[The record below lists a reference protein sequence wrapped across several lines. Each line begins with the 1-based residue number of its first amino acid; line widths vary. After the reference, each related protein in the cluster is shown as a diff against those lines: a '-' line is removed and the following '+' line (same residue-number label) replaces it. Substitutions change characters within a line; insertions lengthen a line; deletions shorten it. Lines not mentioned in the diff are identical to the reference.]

1 MALTLTSAIV
11 NVNSF
16 STLAYISQCKGIQ
29 HPDMESLMLML
40 ILLQLLYHL
49 YKISNKIL
57 IMTLQT
63 ELQINIVINN
73 YTQRSGSYS
82 ANYDYLLLDNL
93 ASSSYSNLFR
103 SDLKNL
109 KIKTKD
115 GTNCPVLY
123 IPSYGSQPSAI
134 LVRVPVGKISQT
146 TKLLLEVY
154 DTSTSFSST
163 LSTGGEMLMFDA
175 NNDTYSQY
183 FMSYSGLSINNDSTD
198 GGRFLRARFVP
209 NIEGTSPTSLFTT
222 FASGDSLSNN
232 RVTVARFKRI
242 SGCVDVN
249 DNAIYHGTS
258 IGTYMMQIDYNLT
271 TYQEDI
277 KVTSLNWDGEKSYLL
292 FNGAKTLVQVNSND
306 AYASGSDEEG
316 DYKQYHLHGRVSD
329 GFSSAS
335 DYLEGFSRNNP
346 NKIYANT
353 YNEVEIYPNWFLTNE
368 FEEYNYIDLKW
379 LLIFPSP
386 ILAANS
392 IPTITVTEK
401 DAKTGIRLYKGSH
414 EYTKAYKGSTLMWDA
429 DDEDMSDTG
438 LHIPDKIINHNWDW
452 VF

>member
-1 MALTLTSAIV
+1 
-11 NVNSF
+11 
-16 STLAYISQCKGIQ
+16 
-29 HPDMESLMLML
+29 
-40 ILLQLLYHL
+40 
-49 YKISNKIL
+49 
-57 IMTLQT
+57 MTLQM

-115 GTNCPVLY
+115 GTNCAVLY

-163 LSTGGEMLMFDA
+163 LSTGGEVLMFDA
-175 NNDTYSQY
+175 NNDTYSQF

-198 GGRFLRARFVP
+198 NGRYLRARFVP
-209 NIEGTSPTSLFTT
+209 NISGNSPTSLFTT
-222 FASGDSLSNN
+222 FASGQSLSNG
-232 RVTVARFKRI
+232 RVVVARFKYI
-242 SGCVDVN
+242 NGNVTVN
-249 DNAIYHGTS
+249 DNATYSGTTS
-258 IGTYMMQIDYNLT
+258 GSVMMQLDYNLT
-271 TYQEDI
+271 IDQMDV
-277 KVTSLNWDGEKSYLL
+277 KATSLNWGGSEKSYCM
-292 FNGAKTLVQVNSND
+292 FTGSKTLVLASSWD
-306 AYASGSDEEG
+306 AYSSGSDEEG
-316 DYKQYHLHGRVSD
+316 DYKQYHLHGRVST
-329 GFSSAS
+329 GTSNSS
-335 DYLEGFSRNNP
+335 DYIEGFSRNNP
-346 NKIYANT
+346 TKIYQQNYA
-353 YNEVEIYPNWFLTNE
+353 EVEIAPEWFSTSSLDD
-368 FEEYNYIDLKW
+368 YNYVDLKW

-386 ILAANS
+386 LFAANG
-392 IPTITVTEK
+392 IPQITVTEK

-414 EYTKAYKGSTLMWDA
+414 EYTKAYKGSTLLWDA
-429 DDEDMSDTG
+429 NDSTMSDTG

>member
-1 MALTLTSAIV
+1 
-11 NVNSF
+11 
-16 STLAYISQCKGIQ
+16 
-29 HPDMESLMLML
+29 
-40 ILLQLLYHL
+40 
-49 YKISNKIL
+49 
-57 IMTLQT
+57 MTLQT

-82 ANYDYLLLDNL
+82 SNYDYLLLDNL
-93 ASSSYSNLFR
+93 SSSSYSNLFR

-123 IPSYGSQPSAI
+123 LPSYGSQPAAI
-134 LVRVPVGKISQT
+134 LVRVPVSQISGS
-146 TKLLLEVY
+146 TKLILEVH
-154 DTSTSFSST
+154 DKSTIFSST
-163 LSTGGEMLMFDA
+163 LSTGGEVLMFDA
-175 NNDTYSQY
+175 NNDTYSQF

-209 NIEGTSPTSLFTT
+209 SLDGSSPTSLFTT

-258 IGTYMMQIDYNLT
+258 TGTYMMQVDYNLT
-271 TYQEDI
+271 TYQEDL

-292 FNGAKTLVQVNSND
+292 FDGAKTLVQVNSND

-316 DYKQYHLHGRVSD
+316 SYKQYHFHGRVSN

-335 DYLEGFSRNNP
+335 DYLEGFDRNNP
-346 NKIYANT
+346 TKIYANT
-353 YNEVEIYPNWFLTNE
+353 YNEVEIAPGWFLTNE
-368 FEEYNYIDLKW
+368 FEEYNYVDLKW

-392 IPTITVTEK
+392 IPTITVTQK

-414 EYTKAYKGSTLMWDA
+414 EYTKAYRGSTLMWDA
-429 DDEDMSDTG
+429 DDADMADTG
-438 LHIPDKIINHNWDW
+438 LHIPDKIKNKNWDW

>member
-1 MALTLTSAIV
+1 
-11 NVNSF
+11 
-16 STLAYISQCKGIQ
+16 
-29 HPDMESLMLML
+29 MLML

-163 LSTGGEMLMFDA
+163 LSTGGEVLMFDA
-175 NNDTYSQY
+175 NNDTYSQF

-271 TYQEDI
+271 TYQEDL
-277 KVTSLNWDGEKSYLL
+277 KVTSLNWGGEKSYLL

-316 DYKQYHLHGRVSD
+316 DYKQYHFHGRVSD

-346 NKIYANT
+346 SKIYANT